1 MNPMVIDTNERGRLP
16 DAIERRAKSRS
27 PRVNILRENLINGDY
42 KCGEW
47 LIEAKS
53 IDDLDSLFGAT

>member
-27 PRVNILRENLINGDY
+27 PRIL
-42 KCGEW
+42 
-47 LIEAKS
+47 S
-53 IDDLDSLFGAT
+53 TATTNAVSG